1 MHVFFWILLLDWL
14 IAGAW
19 LLLVLQWR
27 WNLRRIPD
35 LIAQPAPH
43 PAGGLPLLSVIV
55 PARNEEGGIAATLR
69 SLLASEGIPLEI
81 LAVDDRSTDQTGPI
95 MDAIA
100 DAIGQEPSEAK
111 LSVLHVTDLPAG
123 WLGKTHAMELAAQQA
138 KGEWLLFTD
147 GDVVFDPH
155 ALRQSLCFA
164 IESRADHMVLVPTV
178 LLRTPGER
186 MMIAFLQVAA
196 LWAVRLW
203 RVPDPRAKLD
213 SIGVGAFNLLRR
225 EAYDS
230 FGGWQALRLQVV
242 EDMALGRLV
251 KKRGLAQRV
260 ALGRDLVSV
269 RWATGAFGV
278 VENLTKNLFAVFFFR
293 PELLLA
299 GAFFVALGTL
309 FPLVMCFVALSS
321 FGPMLLM
328 LVALTIAYQKA
339 GEYQH
344 FSTFQLLL
352 YPAASCLLIYALLR
366 SMTLALWRGGIYWR
380 GTFYPLKE
388 LRRKLKPT

>member
-1 MHVFFWILLLDWL
+1 MHVFYWILLLDWL

-19 LLLVLQWR
+19 LLMVLQWR
-27 WNLRRIPD
+27 WNFHRIPD
-35 LIAQPAPH
+35 LLAKPAPE

-55 PARNEEGGIAATLR
+55 PARNEQTGIAATLR

-81 LAVDDRSTDQTGPI
+81 LAVDDRSTDQTGLI

-100 DAIGQEPSEAK
+100 DEVANSKAR
-111 LSVLHVTDLPAG
+111 LTVLHVTDLPAG

-138 KGEWLLFTD
+138 RGEWLLFTD
-147 GDVVFDPH
+147 GDVLFDPH
-155 ALRQSLCFA
+155 ALRHSMCFA
-164 IESRADHMVLVPTV
+164 IDSRADHMVLAPTV

-203 RVPDPRAKLD
+203 RVPNPRAKRD

-225 EAYDS
+225 DAYQAI
-230 FGGWQALRLQVV
+230 GGWQALRLQVV

-269 RWATGAFGV
+269 RWAEGAFGV
-278 VENLTKNLFAVFFFR
+278 VENLTKNLFALFFFR
-293 PELLLA
+293 PEFLLV

-309 FPLVMCFVALSS
+309 LPPAMCFVALSGC
-321 FGPMLLM
+321 GPMLVM
-328 LVALTIAYQKA
+328 LLALTIAYQKA

-344 FSTFQLLL
+344 FSTLQLLL